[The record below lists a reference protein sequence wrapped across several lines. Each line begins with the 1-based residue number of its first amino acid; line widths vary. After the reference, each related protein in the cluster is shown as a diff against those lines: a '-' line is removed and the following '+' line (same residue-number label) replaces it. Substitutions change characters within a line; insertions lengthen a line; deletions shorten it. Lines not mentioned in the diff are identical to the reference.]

1 VWGLG
6 LRCGGLA
13 RIGGTSRRDYLRET
27 EDILSYEPFLGVAD
41 PPQEAGGARGGVTS
55 RLPRVE
61 PGIQQGVVGGG
72 GSSEPMFGGPI
83 ENVTVNVGREAVME
97 CKVNNLRSYKVGWLK
112 AGDQTILA
120 LHKRVITHNTRV
132 SVSHED
138 SKIWKLHL
146 RNVVEADR
154 GCYMCQINTEQMKQ
168 QLGCLDVN
176 VPPDI
181 DYLQTSK
188 DVVVQEGDNV
198 TLTCRASGHPRPTI
212 TWRREDGSKIQRRG
226 DWGGRKGGAEKV
238 QGELLN
244 IAKVGRGQMGAY
256 LCIASNEVPPA
267 VSKRISLNVNF
278 APEILVP
285 QQLLGLPF
293 GESVMAECLV
303 EAYPNT
309 INYWMKHQ
317 KEMLLNGGKYTVM
330 EEKTKEYSTR
340 MQLHIKDFQE
350 SDVGVYTC
358 ISTNSLGKSDGTIR
372 LYEIPPAERATAAA
386 PRATTLTQQIEID
399 LIESRRRGEEERQ
412 WLETEQGNGRGSRRG
427 GRGKEGRGGRRR
439 EDGQENGDSKG
450 NNNSKRRNFPSATG
464 FSSSSPGRV
473 GLSSFPFDLVTK
485 TFSSLLPSLPL
496 SHLLPSL
503 PSFFNPGSLL
513 LSLLILISSPLTTQ
527 PTL

>member
-1 VWGLG
+1 
-6 LRCGGLA
+6 
-13 RIGGTSRRDYLRET
+13 
-27 EDILSYEPFLGVAD
+27 
-41 PPQEAGGARGGVTS
+41 
-55 RLPRVE
+55 
-61 PGIQQGVVGGG
+61 
-72 GSSEPMFGGPI
+72 
-83 ENVTVNVGREAVME
+83 
-97 CKVNNLRSYKVGWLK
+97 
-112 AGDQTILA
+112 
-120 LHKRVITHNTRV
+120 
-132 SVSHED
+132 
-138 SKIWKLHL
+138 
-146 RNVVEADR
+146 
-154 GCYMCQINTEQMKQ
+154 
-168 QLGCLDVN
+168 
-176 VPPDI
+176 
-181 DYLQTSK
+181 
-188 DVVVQEGDNV
+188 
-198 TLTCRASGHPRPTI
+198 
-212 TWRREDGSKIQRRG
+212 
-226 DWGGRKGGAEKV
+226 V

-293 GESVMAECLV
+293 GDSVMAECLV

-372 LYEIPPAERATAAA
+372 LYEIPPAERPTAAP

-412 WLETEQGNGRGSRRG
+412 WLDEQGNGRGSRRG

-439 EDGQENGDSKG
+439 EDHQQGQNAESKG
-450 NNNSKRRNFPSATG
+450 SKNSKRTNFPSATG

-473 GLSSFPFDLVTK
+473 GLNFLPFDLVPK
-485 TFSSLLPSLPL
+485 TFFSHLPYLPFFSPSLIQPL
-496 SHLLPSL
+496 SNLLLLLISYSPL
-503 PSFFNPGSLL
+503 LL
-513 LSLLILISSPLTTQ
+513 LSQTIL
-527 PTL
+527 

>member
-1 VWGLG
+1 
-6 LRCGGLA
+6 
-13 RIGGTSRRDYLRET
+13 
-27 EDILSYEPFLGVAD
+27 
-41 PPQEAGGARGGVTS
+41 
-55 RLPRVE
+55 VE
-61 PGIQQGVVGGG
+61 PGIQGVVGGG

-138 SKIWKLHL
+138 SKVWKLHL

-181 DYLQTSK
+181 DYMQTSK

-226 DWGGRKGGAEKV
+226 DWGGRKAGAEKV

-317 KEMLLNGGKYTVM
+317 KEMLLDGGKYSVM

-358 ISTNSLGKSDGTIR
+358 ISTNSLGKTDGSIR
-372 LYEIPPAERATAAA
+372 LYEIPPAEPAAERAPAAT
-386 PRATTLTQQIEID
+386 PRITTLTQQIEID

-412 WLETEQGNGRGSRRG
+412 WLEEQGNGRGGRRG
-427 GRGKEGRGGRRR
+427 GRGKDGRGGRRR
-439 EDGQENGDSKG
+439 DDQQGGGKHPDSKG
-450 NNNSKRRNFPSATG
+450 ENNSKRRNFPSATG

-473 GLSSFPFDLVTK
+473 SLSSIFKCPLDFLTRSFPCLITSSMIPPLAICA
-485 TFSSLLPSLPL
+485 SSLTPIIIS
-496 SHLLPSL
+496 
-503 PSFFNPGSLL
+503 SF
-513 LSLLILISSPLTTQ
+513 LIL
-527 PTL
+527 

>member
-1 VWGLG
+1 
-6 LRCGGLA
+6 
-13 RIGGTSRRDYLRET
+13 
-27 EDILSYEPFLGVAD
+27 
-41 PPQEAGGARGGVTS
+41 
-55 RLPRVE
+55 
-61 PGIQQGVVGGG
+61 
-72 GSSEPMFGGPI
+72 M
-83 ENVTVNVGREAVME
+83 
-97 CKVNNLRSYKVGWLK
+97 
-112 AGDQTILA
+112 
-120 LHKRVITHNTRV
+120 
-132 SVSHED
+132 
-138 SKIWKLHL
+138 
-146 RNVVEADR
+146 
-154 GCYMCQINTEQMKQ
+154 
-168 QLGCLDVN
+168 
-176 VPPDI
+176 
-181 DYLQTSK
+181 
-188 DVVVQEGDNV
+188 
-198 TLTCRASGHPRPTI
+198 
-212 TWRREDGSKIQRRG
+212 
-226 DWGGRKGGAEKV
+226 

-317 KEMLLNGGKYTVM
+317 KEMLLNGGKYTVL

-372 LYEIPPAERATAAA
+372 LYEIPPAERVTVAA

-399 LIESRRRGEEERQ
+399 LIEGRRRGDVERKWLEEEGK
-412 WLETEQGNGRGSRRG
+412 QGNGRGNRRG

-439 EDGQENGDSKG
+439 EESKAGQHKDSKVG
-450 NNNSKRRNFPSATG
+450 NDSKQRNYPSATG

-473 GLSSFPFDLVTK
+473 CLCQLPFDLIAKMFSIVTAP
-485 TFSSLLPSLPL
+485 SNSLISILPPLLISKSLNTL
-496 SHLLPSL
+496 FLLL
-503 PSFFNPGSLL
+503 TVSFFSPQPI
-513 LSLLILISSPLTTQ
+513 IL
-527 PTL
+527 